1 MRTARHIFRLGLA
14 WAAVSSLAAGCWS
27 SSSSAPGSPSDA
39 DSDADT
45 DSETDID
52 TGTDVDTDTDIDTD
66 TDVDT
71 DTDSETDTGTAAEVC
86 IDFDET
92 EHACLF
98 IETTALRDGYAEL
111 GVTFAGPD
119 DLDGAGVLGECGG
132 FLAEGYSA
140 PNFAALNC
148 DLAFSTGGIPR
159 GPETMYFDPPAT
171 SVTVSVGEGL
181 SDDGIIVEL
190 IAYDASDALVD
201 SAVAEHDS
209 TLTAIGVSAAEI
221 ARVELNAD
229 VCVWVFDDL
238 CFTH

>member
-1 MRTARHIFRLGLA
+1 MRTARHVFALGTA
-14 WAAVSSLAAGCWS
+14 GVIVSMFAAGCWS
-27 SSSSAPGSPSDA
+27 SSSSVSASPSDA

-45 DSETDID
+45 DSDTNID
-52 TGTDVDTDTDIDTD
+52 TGTDVDTDTDTD
-66 TDVDT
+66 TA
-71 DTDSETDTGTAAEVC
+71 TAAEVC

-92 EHACLF
+92 EYACVF

-140 PNFAALNC
+140 PNFAAFNC

-201 SAVAEHDS
+201 SAVAEHGS

-221 ARVELNAD
+221 ARLELNAD
-229 VCVWVFDDL
+229 ACVWVFDDL